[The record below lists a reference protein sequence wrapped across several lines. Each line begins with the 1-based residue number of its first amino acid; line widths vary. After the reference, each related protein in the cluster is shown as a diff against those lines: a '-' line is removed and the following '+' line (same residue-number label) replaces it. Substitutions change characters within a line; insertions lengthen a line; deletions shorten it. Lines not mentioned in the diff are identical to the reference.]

1 MQRGSKLIRPVTVS
15 IRIGEPVETAGHAL
29 EERDELIAIIRERIV
44 ALLAMGPV

>member
-15 IRIGEPVETAGHAL
+15 IRVGEPIETAGHTL
-29 EERDELIAIIRERIV
+29 EDRDELIALTRERIV

>member
-1 MQRGSKLIRPVTVS
+1 VS
-15 IRIGEPVETAGHAL
+15 IRIGEPIETAGHTL